1 MGYLHTWSPLPQ
13 MSLTPPRYD
22 PILLVPIGSSSPI
35 FPGFGSVWDPK
46 SVQPRQ
52 KEKLIADVGIPAMIK
67 LAKIKQIGK
76 EGNKVWGAML

>member
-1 MGYLHTWSPLPQ
+1 

-52 KEKLIADVGIPAMIK
+52 KEKLITDVGIPAMIK